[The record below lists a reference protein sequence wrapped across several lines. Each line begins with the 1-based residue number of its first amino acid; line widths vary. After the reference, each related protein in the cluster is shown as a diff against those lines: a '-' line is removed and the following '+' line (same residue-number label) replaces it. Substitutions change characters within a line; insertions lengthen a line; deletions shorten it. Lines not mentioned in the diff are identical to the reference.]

1 MPTQTPLTDAI
12 NALTTY
18 ANTVTSAS
26 DTTLSDAVAT
36 LAAGYG
42 GGGGTTLSL
51 TNIFPSNTS
60 LVTGY
65 LNSNDSIGSQNA
77 TNKEVTTDYI
87 DISSYV
93 GKDIYA
99 FCQTVNSKSW
109 VAWRFY
115 TSSKAT
121 IGSRGAAEI
130 GSAGVTGAGVEALTS
145 VKCLLATTVVS
156 VPNNAQY
163 VRFSWRTFG
172 DSKLCAVEKDTLDP
186 ADYFINRTVSTITF
200 VNAIVSNGTAT

>member
-1 MPTQTPLTDAI
+1 MSTTPLTDAI

-36 LAAGYG
+36 LASGYG
-42 GGGGTTLSL
+42 GGGGTSQTL

-60 LVTGY
+60 LVAGY
-65 LNSNDSIGSQNA
+65 LNSNDTIGAQNA

-87 DISSYV
+87 DVSSYI

-99 FCQTVNSKSW
+99 FVQTVNSKTW
-109 VAWRFY
+109 AAWRFY
-115 TSSKAT
+115 TSAKAT
-121 IGSRGAAEI
+121 IGSRGTAEI
-130 GSAGVTGAGVEALTS
+130 GSSGVTGAGAEALNG
-145 VKCLLATTVVS
+145 VKCIFASTVVT

-172 DSKLCAVEKDTLDP
+172 NSKLCAVEKNTLNP
-186 ADYFINRTVSTITF
+186 ADYFINRTVQTISF
-200 VNAIVSNGTAT
+200 VNAIESDGTAT